1 MSARMTL
8 TQDWVA
14 GVDGCRGGW
23 VVVLRQTQTD
33 ASRLLGCRTFSEV
46 LALPERPK
54 VIAVDV
60 PIGLLDRGE
69 PGGRDCDREARA
81 LLGRQGVRVFSAPTV
96 PALDAYIRGGDHA
109 TVSAANR
116 ASSDA
121 GIGLSRQAFCIMN
134 KISEVDAEMTPQRQR
149 LVYEIHP
156 EVSFRRA
163 NDGSPVAEPKRGASG
178 RARRL
183 AIVEE
188 LGFPTDRF
196 LTRPR
201 PVGAKPDDILDAAIA
216 CWTASLIQGQGA
228 SSIPK
233 APPLSSRGLTM
244 AIWQ

>member
-1 MSARMTL
+1 MTL
-8 TQDWVA
+8 KQDWVA
-14 GVDGCRGGW
+14 GVDGCRAGW
-23 VVVLRQTQTD
+23 VVVLLEIGTG

-46 LALPERPK
+46 LALPEQPK

-69 PGGRDCDREARA
+69 PGGRACDREARTI
-81 LLGRQGVRVFSAPTV
+81 LGRQGVRVFSAPTV
-96 PALDAYIRGGDHA
+96 PALDAYILGGDHA

-116 ASSDA
+116 TSSDA

-134 KISEVDAEMTPQRQR
+134 KISEVDAEMTPR
-149 LVYEIHP
+149 LQEIVYEIHP

-163 NDGSPVAEPKRGASG
+163 NDGTPVAAPKRGASG
-178 RARRL
+178 RARRA

-188 LGFPTDRF
+188 LGFPSDRF

-201 PVGAKPDDILDAAIA
+201 PLDSKPDDILDAAVA
-216 CWTASLIQGQGA
+216 CWTAFLIEKKDA
-228 SSIPK
+228 SSIPL

-244 AIWQ
+244 AIWH